1 MSTRKRCLTIGC
13 SAKTKRHKRHKRHKR
28 PIKMHGGNPTVI
40 ASLDELEDP
49 NEYSQI
55 YVGVGTKWHSFK
67 YDNSF
72 FISRS
77 QLLPSFLNR
86 EGQKSLIL
94 LIDTF
99 TEEELRET
107 QSKITDLNE
116 PEYNF
121 DFRIINSLF
130 GESLKTQLCLYLNR
144 KSSFRQENLWI
155 CNFVKFYNEPTT
167 TEQTNRDSVATL
179 FDNIASESQF
189 ADCVYEW
196 IKQTIFLIKHK
207 YIFKLKTTQTS
218 LIVINKEWVLNF
230 VDYFFNP

>member
-1 MSTRKRCLTIGC
+1 
-13 SAKTKRHKRHKRHKR
+13 
-28 PIKMHGGNPTVI
+28 MHGGNPTVI

-49 NEYSQI
+49 NKYSQI
-55 YVGVGTKWHSFK
+55 YVGVGIKWHSFE

-72 FISRS
+72 YISRA
-77 QLLPSFLNR
+77 QLLPLFLNK

-130 GESLKTQLCLYLNR
+130 DESLKTQLCSYLNR
-144 KSSFRQENLWI
+144 KSSFTKENLWI

-167 TEQTNRDSVATL
+167 SEQTNRDSVATL

-207 YIFKLKTTQTS
+207 YKYKLETTQTS
-218 LIVINKEWVLNF
+218 KIVINKEWVLNF

>member
-1 MSTRKRCLTIGC
+1 
-13 SAKTKRHKRHKRHKR
+13 
-28 PIKMHGGNPTVI
+28 MHGGNPTVI
-40 ASLDELEDP
+40 ASLDEVEDP
-49 NEYSQI
+49 NKYSQI
-55 YVGVGTKWHSFK
+55 YVGVGTKWHSFE

-72 FISRS
+72 FISKS

-116 PEYNF
+116 TEYNF

-144 KSSFRQENLWI
+144 KSSFRHENLWI
-155 CNFVKFYNEPTT
+155 CNFVKFYNSPNS
-167 TEQTNRDSVATL
+167 TEQTNRNSVATL
-179 FDNIASESQF
+179 FDSIASESQF

-196 IKQTIFLIKHK
+196 ITQTKFLIKHK
-207 YIFKLKTTQTS
+207 YKNKLQIKPLFQ
-218 LIVINKEWVLNF
+218 IVNNKEWVLNF
-230 VDYFFNP
+230 VE